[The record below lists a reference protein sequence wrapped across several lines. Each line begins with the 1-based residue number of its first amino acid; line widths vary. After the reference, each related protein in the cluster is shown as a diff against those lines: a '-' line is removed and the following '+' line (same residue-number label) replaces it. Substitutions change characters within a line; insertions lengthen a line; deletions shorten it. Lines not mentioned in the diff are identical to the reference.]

1 LKVRVLCKRAHGADA
16 RGRDVEQERKAMQR
30 RLLDEQ
36 VHLKQQIAEE
46 EKKQEKQVTCRNA
59 GHGVYSCYNQA
70 ERSMLEHEDMCLSHV
85 VGASH

>member
-1 LKVRVLCKRAHGADA
+1 VVAQEHRSFSVRVLCKRANGADA

-36 VHLKQQIAEE
+36 VHLKQQIASE
-46 EKKQEKQVTCRNA
+46 EKKQQKQVSRNA

-70 ERSMLEHEDMCLSHV
+70 ERSMLEI
-85 VGASH
+85 